1 LAQHRLYRDFI
12 SLGDLVVWPGK
23 VICQTGIIT
32 DDEKA
37 FAIRIQPACA
47 EQVSVFWSNK
57 IVNSLSSQF
66 IGMGANH
73 AFGLVEKQRNG
84 F

>member
-1 LAQHRLYRDFI
+1 
-12 SLGDLVVWPGK
+12 VVWPGK

-47 EQVSVFWSNK
+47 KQVPVFWSNK
-57 IVNSLSSQF
+57 IVNGFSAQF
-66 IGMGANH
+66 IGMGADN
-73 AFGLVEKQRNG
+73 AFGLVQKQGDTLRLGWNRQINHD
-84 F
+84 FLER